1 MTTKKEESDQLNTFV
16 EVEELMI
23 HILREVTPRE
33 YYPEQNVCC
42 SDYERNFLF
51 NTAKKLKQLFPST
64 SFKDICIAVIYT
76 YYGMHLSEQIIDF
89 LNIDE
94 IDKYT
99 DDTKDV
105 TYLYL
110 RLGAPSSTQEEY
122 GEIIFNDENLSQ
134 EFRKFT
140 MNSPPSSQLLS
151 ASPQLPESES
161 DSSSVSDSSSE
172 SPVAKKVRRIGGK
185 KSKRSKKSKSSKKSK
200 NSKKSKRK
208 Y

>member
-1 MTTKKEESDQLNTFV
+1 MTTKEEESDQLNTFV

-42 SDYERNFLF
+42 SAYERNFLF
-51 NTAKKLKQLFPST
+51 NTAKKLKQLFPSI

-76 YYGMHLSEQIIDF
+76 YYGLHLSEQIIDF

-94 IDKYT
+94 IDEYT
-99 DDTKDV
+99 DNTKDV

-134 EFRKFT
+134 EFRKFI
-140 MNSPPSSQLLS
+140 MNSPPPSQVSLLS
-151 ASPQLPESES
+151 PPSES
-161 DSSSVSDSSSE
+161 TSSASSSAASVSSSESE
-172 SPVAKKVRRIGGK
+172 SPVAKKIRRIGGRK
-185 KSKRSKKSKSSKKSK
+185 KSKKSKKSKKNK
-200 NSKKSKRK
+200 KKSKRK